1 MVKLKRILGFVL
13 FLALIIFLNQLN
25 TKCSNKQSMKFYME
39 LNFKG
44 VISKKYINKRQHNY
58 PILEVMQLD
67 EKIQE
72 VNLSTDN
79 SGLFEY
85 VQEKD
90 SIVKTQGLLNVHVYR
105 NSIDTVFTL
114 TWNNY

>member
-1 MVKLKRILGFVL
+1 MSIIKRLLGYLL
-13 FLALIIFLNQLN
+13 FIVAVISIIKFSNRYG
-25 TKCSNKQSMKFYME
+25 NKQTERFYNE
-39 LNFKG
+39 LSFKG
-44 VISKKYINKRQHNY
+44 VIFKKYINKKQHNY
-58 PILEVMQLD
+58 PILEVMQSD
-67 EKIQE
+67 KKIQE

-90 SIVKTQGLLNVHVYR
+90 SIVKEQGLLNVHVYR
-105 NSIDTVFTL
+105 NSFDTLFTL